1 MTMIDNAYRLRVIT
15 ALCNKA
21 TELNL
26 EALELHQRANR
37 LEEQAKALYPK
48 PELPAPEVVVGNFAD
63 TIMSKGKELP

>member
-1 MTMIDNAYRLRVIT
+1 MIDTYRWRMIT

-48 PELPAPEVVVGNFAD
+48 PQAPEVVVGDFAD
-63 TIMSKGKELP
+63 TIMSKGKELL